1 VFADAARHDVRV
13 ARQPIFDQ
21 LSKVQAYELLYR
33 PGTGEG
39 ADTPG
44 AAATA
49 RVILAAI
56 SDFGLDHLAGKAD
69 IHINLPGEL
78 IRSPI
83 DIPLPPDRVV
93 LEVLEDVQADETVLA
108 GIKTYRGRGF
118 RVALDDYALAPGQG
132 DPRLLKHVD
141 MVKVDILAQPT
152 ETLADVVAETRGRG
166 IRLIAEKVET
176 REQFVRCRAMGFSG
190 FQGFFLQR
198 PETFQG
204 QRTKGVKTATLQV
217 LAALQSPD
225 YSTEAVEKLV
235 SRDVALVHRVLR
247 TLNSAY
253 YAFPS
258 PVSSIRHGVNLLG
271 RDNLLRLCAILSL
284 ASFRD
289 RPTWLLAN
297 TLIRARMCELL
308 YDPGVGSDSGTFFM
322 AGLLSHLDALLGM
335 PIEEALQGLAL
346 APQVRDAVLL
356 RKGPAGEALAAVEAW
371 ERGDWDA
378 VSAAGFG
385 DPAKVRAAYLDAVA
399 WSEETIVVTME

>member
-1 VFADAARHDVRV
+1 V
-13 ARQPIFDQ
+13 
-21 LSKVQAYELLYR
+21 S
-33 PGTGEG
+33 
-39 ADTPG
+39 DTSG

-49 RVILAAI
+49 RVILAAV

-78 IRSPI
+78 IRKPI

-93 LEVLEDVQADETVLA
+93 LEVLEDVEADDAVVA
-108 GIKTYRGRGF
+108 GIKSYRSHGF
-118 RVALDDYALAPGQG
+118 RVALDDFAWAPGQG
-132 DPRLLKHVD
+132 DPRLLPHVD
-141 MVKVDILAQPT
+141 SVKVDILAQPP
-152 ETLADVVAETRGRG
+152 ETLADMVGEIRARN

-176 REQFVRCRAMGFSG
+176 REQFVRCKAMGFSG

-204 QRTKGVKTATLQV
+204 QRAEGFQPATLQV
-217 LAALQSPD
+217 LAALQAPD

-253 YAFPS
+253 YSFPS

-271 RDNLLRLCAILSL
+271 RDNLLKLCAILSL

-289 RPTWLLAN
+289 RPTWLLTN
-297 TLIRARMCELL
+297 TLIRARMAELI
-308 YDPGVGSDSGTFFM
+308 YDPAVGADAGTFFM
-322 AGLLSHLDALLGM
+322 TGLLSHLDALLGM
-335 PIEEALQGLAL
+335 SREESLSGLSL
-346 APQVRDAVLL
+346 APAVRAAVLE
-356 RKGPAGEALAAVEAW
+356 RAGPAGRALSAIEAW

-378 VSAAGFG
+378 VSAAGY
-385 DPAKVRAAYLDAVA
+385 DDLAKVRAAYLDAVA
-399 WSEETIVVTME
+399 WSEETVKLTAE